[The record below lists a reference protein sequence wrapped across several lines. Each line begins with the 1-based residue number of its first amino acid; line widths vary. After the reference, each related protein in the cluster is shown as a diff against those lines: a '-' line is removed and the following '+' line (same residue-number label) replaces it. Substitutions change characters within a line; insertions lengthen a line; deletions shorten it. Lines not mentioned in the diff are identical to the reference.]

1 MGFFSDLET
10 RARTI
15 DSLLCVG
22 LDPHPED
29 LKVPGA
35 SSALDYCLRLIELTA
50 DFALAFKPNSAF
62 FECYGSKGW
71 DALRR
76 AIEAVPAGIPVIV
89 DAKRGDIAS
98 TSRAYAKALFDGLGA
113 QAATIN
119 PYLGY
124 DAISPWLADPK
135 RGVFLLCRTS
145 NPGAADLQDLRLA
158 DFPAKLPSSDG
169 LRLFQYVAVKA
180 VEWNVHDNLGLVVGA
195 TQVDSLTSVRSLA
208 PDLWFLSPGV
218 GAQGGD
224 ISRTLLHGLRKD
236 GLGIVLPVSRG
247 ISRSADPRSA
257 ASDFRDAIN
266 DARSAFLGSESA
278 PILKEGSPNS
288 AELAR
293 GLIESG
299 CIKFGEFQLKS
310 GLLSPIYI
318 DLRRLVGYPKLLEQV
333 ADSYLPLLTR
343 LRFDRLAALPYAAL
357 PIGTAVSLRGG
368 WPLIYPRKETKTYG
382 TQAEIEGEYLPG
394 ERIVI
399 VDDLTTT
406 GGSKFEAIQKLRS
419 AGLLIEEVVVLIDRQ
434 SGAREALAERGFRLQ
449 SVFTLDQLLQIWD
462 RQHLISPE
470 QKRAVLEFLARTN
483 SF

>member
-1 MGFFSDLET
+1 
-10 RARTI
+10 
-15 DSLLCVG
+15 
-22 LDPHPED
+22 
-29 LKVPGA
+29 
-35 SSALDYCLRLIELTA
+35 
-50 DFALAFKPNSAF
+50 
-62 FECYGSKGW
+62 
-71 DALRR
+71 
-76 AIEAVPAGIPVIV
+76 
-89 DAKRGDIAS
+89 
-98 TSRAYAKALFDGLGA
+98 
-113 QAATIN
+113 
-119 PYLGY
+119 
-124 DAISPWLADPK
+124 
-135 RGVFLLCRTS
+135 
-145 NPGAADLQDLRLA
+145 
-158 DFPAKLPSSDG
+158 
-169 LRLFQYVAVKA
+169 
-180 VEWNVHDNLGLVVGA
+180 
-195 TQVDSLTSVRSLA
+195 
-208 PDLWFLSPGV
+208 
-218 GAQGGD
+218 
-224 ISRTLLHGLRKD
+224 
-236 GLGIVLPVSRG
+236 
-247 ISRSADPRSA
+247 
-257 ASDFRDAIN
+257 
-266 DARSAFLGSESA
+266 
-278 PILKEGSPNS
+278 
-288 AELAR
+288 
-293 GLIESG
+293 LIESG

-406 GGSKFEAIQKLRS
+406 GVSKFEAIQKLRS